1 MQVFNSSNM
10 SFWKTLGNEDY
21 WKPVESRWS
30 ATLMGMEEAKD
41 YYESVMRPI
50 EYTIIGLIPA
60 FFVVL
65 VFFGWRLRKQFAWDN
80 YRNFS
85 ADLRIRNALITSSIL
100 LTLLKLDFFFVFS
113 FAAQLIP
120 SVNLGYS
127 ETITETVLV
136 FVLGALFLSL
146 AIISV
151 YQESEYGLGASIL
164 TGIGSIG
171 YFIYRVY
178 IIALPRGNQ
187 YDPYLHTRQF
197 LIFTTVV
204 AMVLLLFT
212 IIVAI
217 KCLLNIHR
225 GTAIYRNA
233 ALGKNKPTAEKSEAI
248 DHESID
254 DDDTHGETN
263 LLHDKK
269 KSNAVGSSNNNQE
282 NLWSIE

>member
-1 MQVFNSSNM
+1 M
-10 SFWKTLGNEDY
+10 
-21 WKPVESRWS
+21 
-30 ATLMGMEEAKD
+30 
-41 YYESVMRPI
+41 
-50 EYTIIGLIPA
+50 
-60 FFVVL
+60 
-65 VFFGWRLRKQFAWDN
+65 
-80 YRNFS
+80 
-85 ADLRIRNALITSSIL
+85 ITSSIL

-269 KSNAVGSSNNNQE
+269 KSSAVGSSNNNQE